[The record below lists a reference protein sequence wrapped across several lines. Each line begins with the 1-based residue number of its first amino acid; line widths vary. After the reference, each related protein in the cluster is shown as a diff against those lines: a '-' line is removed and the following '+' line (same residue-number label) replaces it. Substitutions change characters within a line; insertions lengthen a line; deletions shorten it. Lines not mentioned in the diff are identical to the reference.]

1 MDALNARPSAKR
13 YASWSYMITSWSE
26 IQEELPNLLFGN
38 GLGRTYWEGF
48 SYKSLLELFGDR
60 PVGRYLCTRDLFTKL
75 NTENFEEVLRAIY
88 HAYQV
93 SIDNESATKTLYID
107 VQNALISSVNEVHPN
122 YIDVPTE
129 HIRECMSKY
138 KSIFTTNYDLLPYW
152 AVLDGGQDYFVDYFW
167 GDSEFDLYN
176 SSVYKPKIPIHF
188 LHGAL
193 HLRSEKISNTRKVAI
208 TLESGLDGAL
218 ELDFNNTFPLFISEG
233 KSQIKMNRIRSNSY
247 LSFCYRNLRESNGG
261 LVVFGHDLNEEYD
274 GHIVSAIKAS
284 TNSTVA
290 ISVFSGLG
298 EPSKKMFVDRINA
311 LFADSNKEI
320 IFFESNTHPFSQKKA

>member
-1 MDALNARPSAKR
+1 
-13 YASWSYMITSWSE
+13 MITSWSE

-60 PVGRYLCTRDLFTKL
+60 PVGRYLCTRELFNKL

-107 VQNALISSVNEVHPN
+107 VQNALIRSVNEVHPN
-122 YIDVPTE
+122 YRDVPTE

-152 AVLDGGQDYFVDYFW
+152 AVLDGGQACFVDYFW
-167 GDSEFDLYN
+167 GDNEFDLYN
-176 SSVYKPKIPIHF
+176 SSVYQSKIPIHF

-193 HLRSEKISNTRKVAI
+193 HLRSEKISNTRKIAI
-208 TLESGLDGAL
+208 TLESDLDGAL

-233 KSQIKMNRIRSNSY
+233 KSQLKMNRIRSNSY
-247 LSFCYRNLRESNGG
+247 LSFCYRNLRKSNGG

-274 GHIVSAIKAS
+274 EHIVSAIKAS

-290 ISVFSGLG
+290 ISVFSGLDDS
-298 EPSKKMFVDRINA
+298 SKKMFVGRINA
-311 LFADSNKEI
+311 LFADSDQSIK
-320 IFFESNTHPFSQKKA
+320 FFESNTHPFAQNKA